1 MERDYGQELDQLKEQ
16 MEALRQEM
24 ASQVERLREE
34 AQAALPNQPT
44 MERLGRVEVP
54 RGMHPDSRLSQQ
66 MEELCR
72 RTEAQGASGY
82 VTYRG
87 VYNAG
92 GRQSNWIRN
101 AVSTDGLLA
110 QIEAAWRKKVL
121 ACIGNAN
128 RLALLLEILR
138 GAQDGSPAGGYVR
151 VWLYRSG
158 VPPHERPAG
167 RRPDSRGGPRGVRV
181 LPPQGPGHHHAAG
194 GHQRHGGRNLYPG
207 RLG

>member
-1 MERDYGQELDQLKEQ
+1 MERDYRQELDQLKEQ

-24 ASQVERLREE
+24 ATQVERLREE
-34 AQAALPNQPT
+34 AQAALLNQPI

-54 RGMHPDSRLSQQ
+54 REMHPDSRLSQQ

-72 RTEAQGASGY
+72 RTEAQGVSGY
-82 VTYRG
+82 VTYLG

-110 QIEAAWRKKVL
+110 QIESGVAEKVL

-138 GAQDGSPAGGYVR
+138 GR
-151 VWLYRSG
+151 VWLHRPG
-158 VPPHERPAG
+158 VPPHEAPAG